1 MKKIVT
7 SICMVALVALAFTSC
22 KKNETS
28 QAVAF
33 NYSTEQLVN
42 DEGSYEKV
50 YLDDNY
56 KVQFEPGDLV
66 TVFNITDATG
76 TTSNSVLYEVNNN
89 NLLEPYMSPSIINP
103 TTAGHYYTFY
113 PGNNVVSVANLGN
126 ENRAT
131 FRLDATQEGRVDS
144 LGQPMIPYS
153 ALYMAAKDETHQTFT
168 QTHFHFKNICGV
180 LSPRFYSADGKKI
193 KSIAVTDN
201 AMHLTGDV
209 TLKIH
214 EVDPDRMTTL
224 FRNYQETPAYTEL
237 LNNYKTQLGW
247 SVANAGSTVVVD
259 YSNVPGGGV
268 QLGQTAD
275 DATRFFIV
283 LRPLALLHGCHI
295 VVTTIDDQNVE
306 DTFELH
312 STIDN
317 RIKPNNIKNMVAVCV
332 D

>member
-42 DEGSYEKV
+42 DEGSFEKV

-89 NLLEPYMSPSIINP
+89 NLLEPFMSPSIINP

-131 FRLDATQEGRVDS
+131 FRLDATQEGRVDAD
-144 LGQPMIPYS
+144 GKPMIPYS
-153 ALYMAAKDETHQTFT
+153 ALYMAAKDGTNQTFA

-214 EVDPDRMTTL
+214 EVDPGYMTTL
-224 FRNYQETPAYTEL
+224 FNNYPTSLPQLET
-237 LNNYKTQLGW
+237 YKTQLGW

-283 LRPLALLHGCHI
+283 LRPLALLQGCHI